1 MSTTYAELHCHS
13 NYSFQEGA
21 SSTGE
26 VLVRARELGYRALAL
41 TDHDNLCGAM
51 EFAQAAKSLGI
62 QAITGAKVTLKGGS
76 HLTLLAATQRGYSNL
91 CRLIS
96 YSHIS
101 SDRRSP
107 ELDSKYMQDHAEGL
121 VLLTGCRKGRVPGLL
136 MEERYAEAEEDLR
149 RYLDWFGTSNVY
161 VELQQNL
168 VQGDTQRNRRLIELS
183 RKLGT
188 DVVATNNVHYHVPR
202 RHRLQDALVAIKSNK
217 SLEETHRER
226 RPNGHFYL
234 NPNPPKDTDGRREDS
249 GRGWVRELQGR
260 WPGVLG

>member
-1 MSTTYAELHCHS
+1 MNATYAELHCHS

-21 SSTGE
+21 SSIDE
-26 VLVRARELGYRALAL
+26 VLVRAKELGYGALAL

-51 EFAQAAKSLGI
+51 EFAQVARSLGI
-62 QAITGAKVTLKGGS
+62 QAITGAEVTLKGGS

-96 YSHIS
+96 YAYIG
-101 SDRRSP
+101 SDRKSP
-107 ELDSKYMQDHAEGL
+107 ELDPKYVPEHAEGIL
-121 VLLTGCRKGRVPGLL
+121 LLTGCRKGRVPGLL
-136 MEERYAEAEEDLR
+136 MEERYREAEEVLR
-149 RYLDWFGTSNVY
+149 QYLEWFGVHNVY
-161 VELQQNL
+161 VELQRNL
-168 VQGDTQRNRRLIELS
+168 VQGDTQRNGRLIELS
-183 RKLGT
+183 RDLGVG
-188 DVVATNNVHYHVPR
+188 VVATNNVHYHIPE
-202 RHRLQDALVAIKSNK
+202 RHKLQDALVAIKNNK